1 MLEVDKILALEVS
14 QSDHT
19 LNQEVSLQPAVSFN
33 QEVRPQPG
41 VSFSPEVRLQP
52 GDSFNQEVRP
62 RPGVSFNQE
71 VRPRPSISFNRE
83 ARQQPGVSWWK
94 SFAGGKWFLGH
105 EISPVCHNQVNC
117 LLFNDIDYK

>member
-62 RPGVSFNQE
+62 RP
-71 VRPRPSISFNRE
+71 SISFNRE